1 MCTPRVIVLL
11 LLWVFNAKI
20 AKLGVAVSGHC
31 IGSPGS
37 RGGRPSTEGEGKG
50 KGENEKSK
58 RRPEEETF
66 VFIPREHNTNRR
78 RHRFGRLI
86 TARGS
91 DKRLRGARKNK
102 SSKGRGNRR
111 AGGNVRRDWK
121 SSVGKW
127 KTFIIEFLRVF

>member
-37 RGGRPSTEGEGKG
+37 RGGRPSTVVRGGGGED
-50 KGENEKSK
+50 EKSK

-66 VFIPREHNTNRR
+66 VFIPREHTTR
-78 RHRFGRLI
+78 I
-86 TARGS
+86 A
-91 DKRLRGARKNK
+91 
-102 SSKGRGNRR
+102 
-111 AGGNVRRDWK
+111 AGIALAD
-121 SSVGKW
+121 
-127 KTFIIEFLRVF
+127 